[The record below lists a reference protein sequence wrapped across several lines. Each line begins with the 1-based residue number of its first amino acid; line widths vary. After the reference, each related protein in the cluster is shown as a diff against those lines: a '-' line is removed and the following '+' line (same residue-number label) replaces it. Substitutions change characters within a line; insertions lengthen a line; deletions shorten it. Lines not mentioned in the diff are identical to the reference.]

1 MKAKLSSAALALALS
16 AASIIPTN
24 AQRLAVAASGGTN
37 ALSAATAE
45 ELREGIR
52 GLEAALDNPTASA
65 AERETNFGTLQS
77 QRVRLYA
84 MLRKRVN
91 TMRAYQ
97 LTVAS
102 EAEKLAVDK
111 DIEHRLGELRTL
123 ESELQKPLRRNTP
136 ARAMSAAAA
145 RSLFAA
151 AQAKTSIEEQIKIKV
166 NEIASSVS
174 AKNKDD
180 ADLLVTH
187 PDLVFLALAR
197 RESRKFVGDIEDI
210 RVDKQVGGGSENAG
224 STSLVSKGLA
234 PAILGFAAEN
244 GALTQGVSGT
254 TITYRGNLVGTIEA
268 LRNQGFTMSVL
279 DDSAATKKLRK
290 LSYSFSFDTSR
301 GSQAGTFVGDRQQ
314 LSSYSVRYEI
324 KNDRDPR
331 SPSYQAKWDALAD
344 ADIQP
349 LLDIAT
355 RIALDAKS
363 EPALDRWNTKAQA
376 AILAKGGSSERRDEL
391 IRQLDQELPSF
402 NSFTPE
408 VQKLLREFASR
419 YENLLKNHSAL
430 RELIS
435 EGSIFTVEYT
445 GDRRVGLVD
454 TSNLKVIAEGDLL
467 HLFGF
472 GRGTTELTY
481 NGSMTFFNSRPGPG
495 MRRLRDFDHSLQLD
509 YPFITG
515 LGSFVFSFAG
525 KYKRFT
531 ENDLAPGSV
540 ITIPGGTL
548 TGAALANIK
557 GDIASGQLKLS
568 VPLSNGLRIPIS
580 VTFANRT
587 ELIKEHEVRANFGL
601 TFDLDS
607 LFSRRRP

>member
-1 MKAKLSSAALALALS
+1 MKAKLCSVALTLALS
-16 AASIIPTN
+16 AASVIPTS
-24 AQRLAVAASGGTN
+24 AQLLAVAASGSSN
-37 ALSAATAE
+37 PSSASTAD

-52 GLEAALDNPTASA
+52 GLEAAVDDPAASP

-102 EAEKLAVDK
+102 GAEKLAVDK
-111 DIEHRLGELRTL
+111 DIENRLGELRAL
-123 ESELQKPLRRNTP
+123 EREIQKPFPRDAT
-136 ARAMSAAAA
+136 ARASLAARPPLAAAP
-145 RSLFAA
+145 
-151 AQAKTSIEEQIKIKV
+151 AKRSIEEQIKIKV
-166 NEIASSVS
+166 NEIADKVS
-174 AKNKDD
+174 ATNNDD

-197 RESRKFVGDIEDI
+197 RESRKFVGDIQDI

-279 DDSAATKKLRK
+279 DDSAATKLLRK

-301 GSQAGTFVGDRQQ
+301 GNQAGTFVGDRQQ

-344 ADIQP
+344 ADVQP

-355 RIALDAKS
+355 RIALDATA
-363 EPALDRWNTKAQA
+363 EPALDRWNTKARA
-376 AILAKGGSSERRDEL
+376 AIIAKGARSERRDEL
-391 IRQLDQELPSF
+391 IRQLDQELPSLD
-402 NSFTPE
+402 SFSPE
-408 VQKLLREFASR
+408 VQRLLREFASR
-419 YENLLKNHSAL
+419 YDTLLKDHSAM

-435 EGSIFTVEYT
+435 KGAIFTVEYV

-472 GRGTTELTY
+472 GKGTTELTY
-481 NGSMTFFNSRPGPG
+481 NGAMTFFNSRPGPG

-515 LGSFVFSFAG
+515 LGSFIFSFAG

-531 ENDLAPGSV
+531 ENDLAPGSL
-540 ITIPGGTL
+540 ITIPGGTI

-557 GDIASGQLKLS
+557 GDIASGQVKLS
-568 VPLSNGLRIPIS
+568 VPLSNGIRIPIS
-580 VTFANRT
+580 FTFANRT
-587 ELIKEHEVRANFGL
+587 ELIKEHEVRGNFGL

-607 LFSRRRP
+607 LFARRRP